1 MLDARVTEFEVV
13 ITTASSLCALFSFAK
28 TVSAVVVITV

>member
-13 ITTASSLCALFSFAK
+13 ITTASSLCALLFVRK
-28 TVSAVVVITV
+28 TVSAAVVITV